1 MWKEGP
7 QSPSFQSAED
17 KKMQTLFWSAFGLV
31 GVVILLLI
39 AILVVLTL
47 SRDPVGKREGSRK
60 NGQEKSKTSSPA
72 DNSITGMIKKA
83 MKDSGYWNKVVGVAA
98 AMIVV
103 FMIIYLFDW
112 MLPKLSE
119 AYQLRGGPHYV
130 LVLAAAVIAL
140 LGLIWPGKTR
150 TTLLTLMGVLVG
162 GAILTALLPAIWEVG
177 FPSSPVQTARTVQT
191 VRQTSSDQC
200 DNLYKP
206 YTVYPTPSVI
216 TGAVG
221 CFVGVKVRSTA
232 PVILIGER
240 GEESAPIYNDSPD
253 QVLNFRVVEWK
264 TIPGQVAQV
273 QARLF
278 RQ

>member
-1 MWKEGP
+1 MSSGWNTFLLL
-7 QSPSFQSAED
+7 SF
-17 KKMQTLFWSAFGLV
+17 V
-31 GVVILLLI
+31 GVVALI
-39 AILVVLTL
+39 YFLYKKGYTL
-47 SRDPVGKREGSRK
+47 NMPGIPD
-60 NGQEKSKTSSPA
+60 
-72 DNSITGMIKKA
+72 SIRNFGHW
-83 MKDSGYWNKVVGVAA
+83 DKVVGVAA

-119 AYQLRGGPHYV
+119 AYQLRGGPHHV

-140 LGLIWPGKTR
+140 LGLIWPGRTR
-150 TTLLTLMGVLVG
+150 TTLLSIMGVLVG

-177 FPSSPVQTARTVQT
+177 FGGSASDAPVQTVWQA
-191 VRQTSSDQC
+191 SPDQC

-216 TGAVG
+216 TGTVG

-240 GEESAPIYNDSPD
+240 GEESAPIYKDSPD
-253 QVLNFRVVEWK
+253 QVLNFRVVEWR
-264 TIPGQVAQV
+264 TVPGQVAHV